1 MLRTLAASPW
11 SPLLYWTVAVIAM
24 RFDTRQEFLKRRLGP
39 REFEMPASVSTPSS
53 SAIYAHTSGT
63 QSPPANEIA
72 LAVSKSINF
81 WYPQI
86 SVLRRFGRF
95 IPSLATEVVTNSIPV
110 SAKALT
116 TFGPPV
122 TTLSI
127 QVESSEQ
134 TIAKSLLVQCRTSLL
149 VSNAHGKAVTIHGVV
164 TQEVVSSAGRIL
176 IMAGSRVVGTGILDS
191 ENGRFKSDGLWS
203 IFLDETEL
211 RVQAQL
217 LDRPEGLP
225 GLLGQASMEA
235 WPRGP
240 KAPNGRYICVP
251 RNAPFLLEIHGG
263 ILFRD
268 PQSNQGDG

>member
-11 SPLLYWTVAVIAM
+11 SPLLYWTVAVIVM
-24 RFDTRQEFLKRRLGP
+24 VFDTRQDFLKRRLGP
-39 REFEMPASVSTPSS
+39 CAFQMPASDSTPSPT
-53 SAIYAHTSGT
+53 AIYAHSFGA
-63 QSPPANEIA
+63 QSAPAKEIA
-72 LAVSKSINF
+72 LAVRRSMSF

-86 SVLRRFGRF
+86 SVRRRFGRF
-95 IPSLATEVVTNSIPV
+95 IPSLPTEVVTNSIPV
-110 SAKALT
+110 SASAPT
-116 TFGPPV
+116 TFSHPA
-122 TTLSI
+122 TALSI
-127 QVESSEQ
+127 RVESSEH

-217 LDRPEGLP
+217 LDRPEGFARIVRS
-225 GLLGQASMEA
+225 GL
-235 WPRGP
+235 
-240 KAPNGRYICVP
+240 NGSLAKRT
-251 RNAPFLLEIHGG
+251 
-263 ILFRD
+263 
-268 PQSNQGDG
+268 